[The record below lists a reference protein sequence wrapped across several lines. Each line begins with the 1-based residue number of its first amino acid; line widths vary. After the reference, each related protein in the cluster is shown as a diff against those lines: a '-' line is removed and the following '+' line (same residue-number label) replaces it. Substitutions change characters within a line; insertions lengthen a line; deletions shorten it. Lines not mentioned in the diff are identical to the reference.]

1 MSDAAPADNALS
13 EDNVLEIRDLAVDFK
28 TDTGLTHALV
38 NVGFD
43 VPRGKVTAVV
53 GESGSGKSVTAN
65 CIMRLVQ
72 PPGRIIGGTIN
83 FTPTDMPPFEIVSLR
98 KKDPRLQELRGGH
111 ISMVFQEPMTAL
123 SPVYTVGN
131 QVAEAILCH
140 RKVTRKEAM
149 REAAEMLER
158 VGIGE
163 MDRRIKM
170 YPFEFSGGMR
180 QRVVIAM
187 ALVCHPE
194 ILICD
199 EPTVG
204 LAPII
209 AKEVYDTIERLKADG
224 LTILLVDQ
232 NVREAIRVGDHVYVL
247 EVGQNK
253 VSGTKSEFETN
264 LHDMIKDWLQI

>member
-1 MSDAAPADNALS
+1 MLSAHNIVAGYVDEIDILQDVSIDAEKDQITSVIGPN
-13 EDNVLEIRDLAVDFK
+13 
-28 TDTGLTHALV
+28 
-38 NVGFD
+38 
-43 VPRGKVTAVV
+43 
-53 GESGSGKSVTAN
+53 GSGKSTLVRVICGFLHPKQGTVTWDGTDLTGRSSHDMAGLGICYLPQERTVFPYLTVEQN
-65 CIMRLVQ
+65 IRLGAWTFRDDKARI
-72 PPGRIIGGTIN
+72 GR
-83 FTPTDMPPFEIVSLR
+83 E
-98 KKDPRLQELRGGH
+98 
-111 ISMVFQEPMTAL
+111 
-123 SPVYTVGN
+123 
-131 QVAEAILCH
+131 
-140 RKVTRKEAM
+140 
-149 REAAEMLER
+149 LER
-158 VGIGE
+158 VYGLFPLMRE
-163 MDRRIKM
+163 RRKSKAGDL
-170 YPFEFSGGMR
+170 SGGM
-180 QRVVIAM
+180 QKILEIARGM
-187 ALVCHPE
+187 MIRPE

>member
-1 MSDAAPADNALS
+1 MLSAHNIVAGYVDEIDILQDVSIDAEKDQITSVIGPN
-13 EDNVLEIRDLAVDFK
+13 
-28 TDTGLTHALV
+28 
-38 NVGFD
+38 
-43 VPRGKVTAVV
+43 
-53 GESGSGKSVTAN
+53 GSGKSTLVRVICGFLHPKSGTVTWDGADLTGQSSHDMAGLGICYLPQERTVFPHLTVEQN
-65 CIMRLVQ
+65 IRLGAWTFRNDRARI
-72 PPGRIIGGTIN
+72 GR
-83 FTPTDMPPFEIVSLR
+83 E
-98 KKDPRLQELRGGH
+98 
-111 ISMVFQEPMTAL
+111 
-123 SPVYTVGN
+123 
-131 QVAEAILCH
+131 
-140 RKVTRKEAM
+140 
-149 REAAEMLER
+149 LER
-158 VGIGE
+158 VYGLFPLMRE
-163 MDRRIKM
+163 RRRSKAGDL
-170 YPFEFSGGMR
+170 SGGM
-180 QRVVIAM
+180 QKILEIARGM
-187 ALVCHPE
+187 MIRPE

>member
-1 MSDAAPADNALS
+1 MLSAHNIVAGYVDEIDILQNVSIDAEKDQITSVIGPN
-13 EDNVLEIRDLAVDFK
+13 
-28 TDTGLTHALV
+28 
-38 NVGFD
+38 
-43 VPRGKVTAVV
+43 
-53 GESGSGKSVTAN
+53 GSGKSTLVRVICGFLHPKSGTVTWDGADLTGRSSHDMAGLGICYLPQERTVFPHLAVEQN
-65 CIMRLVQ
+65 IRLGAWTFRDDKARI
-72 PPGRIIGGTIN
+72 GR
-83 FTPTDMPPFEIVSLR
+83 E
-98 KKDPRLQELRGGH
+98 
-111 ISMVFQEPMTAL
+111 
-123 SPVYTVGN
+123 
-131 QVAEAILCH
+131 
-140 RKVTRKEAM
+140 
-149 REAAEMLER
+149 LER
-158 VGIGE
+158 VYGLFPLMRE
-163 MDRRIKM
+163 RRRSKAGDL
-170 YPFEFSGGMR
+170 SGGM
-180 QRVVIAM
+180 QKILEIARGM
-187 ALVCHPE
+187 MIRPE

>member
-1 MSDAAPADNALS
+1 MLSAHNIVAGYVDEIDILQDVSVDAEKDQITSVIGPN
-13 EDNVLEIRDLAVDFK
+13 
-28 TDTGLTHALV
+28 
-38 NVGFD
+38 
-43 VPRGKVTAVV
+43 
-53 GESGSGKSVTAN
+53 GSGKSTLVRVICGFLHPKAGTVTWDGTDLTGRSSHDMAGLGICYLPQERTVFPYLTVEQN
-65 CIMRLVQ
+65 IRL
-72 PPGRIIGGTIN
+72 GAWTFRGDKARIAG
-83 FTPTDMPPFEIVSLR
+83 E
-98 KKDPRLQELRGGH
+98 
-111 ISMVFQEPMTAL
+111 
-123 SPVYTVGN
+123 
-131 QVAEAILCH
+131 
-140 RKVTRKEAM
+140 
-149 REAAEMLER
+149 LER
-158 VGIGE
+158 VYDLFPLMRE
-163 MDRRIKM
+163 RRRSKAGDL
-170 YPFEFSGGMR
+170 SGGM
-180 QRVVIAM
+180 QKILEIARGM
-187 ALVCHPE
+187 MIRPE